1 MQTAIRTDNEISRR
15 DFSGRAGRSRAR
27 ACLVSGWRLAEHHHI
42 RIQSAVLAQRYMGC
56 SPKRRP
62 LTRRTRE
69 IMAIKLDHHAARNFR
84 LSNCVSR
91 ASANLATGELTSSG
105 LEICA
110 RTLPADFDAL
120 TGGWKFVKSWLMAR
134 FGKVGWYGCGICR
147 KGCHDFDSLLFDTV
161 ELSEFQLQASYQFL
175 NCTMVSSLVTN
186 SILCTTCGVWNSVL
200 NSDWKTIARLMKQTI
215 VDHSIIPL
223 LLQHKPE
230 KF

>member
-120 TGGWKFVKSWLMAR
+120 TGGVEIREILVNGSLWKSWLVRMWDMSKR
-134 FGKVGWYGCGICR
+134 LSWFWQPFIWYRWIVR
-147 KGCHDFDSLLFDTV
+147 VSVTSLL
-161 ELSEFQLQASYQFL
+161 
-175 NCTMVSSLVTN
+175 
-186 SILCTTCGVWNSVL
+186 SVL
-200 NSDWKTIARLMKQTI
+200 ELYNG
-215 VDHSIIPL
+215 
-223 LLQHKPE
+223 
-230 KF
+230 